1 MSDAKGPA
9 ADHDAAPRGGAPG
22 PLLLLARAA
31 VLWERIWRAFWPA
44 VSLAAAFLAMALL
57 DWLPMLPTWL
67 HGVLLVAFG
76 AFEAW
81 LVRRGWTRVRAVGPV
96 EARRR
101 LETDS
106 GLTHRPLSAIDD
118 SLAVGADDAVARALW
133 IRHRER
139 ALAATRR
146 LILRLP
152 SPGLARLDPYGIRA
166 AALLFLVIGLAA
178 GRGDAALRLQ
188 RALTPADPAVA
199 RNLVLEVWITPPAY
213 TREAPIFLRRAAA
226 KKDAAAD
233 AANPADAATVV
244 VPAGSTILAHAGGID
259 KTPKLKIGDREVPF
273 QALAATAAGPGEP
286 RAHAFRA
293 EDTIEGGTRLAVEES
308 GRVLAEWPLDV
319 VVDRPPTAAFLIA
332 PSRAGRANL
341 KIDFEATDDYAVVGV
356 EAIVRHAEGR
366 AIPGGGK
373 EIRLALPSVGVG
385 TAKADGS
392 SLHDLTA
399 HPWAGVGVTVQLEA
413 VDGRGQKGLSDA
425 VQTVLPERIFNHPVA
440 RALVEQRKR
449 LATATPETVADVVRA
464 IDDISTRPM
473 HFANDT
479 VVFLALRVARG
490 RLALD
495 GGDAAVAQ
503 VQKILWDTAL
513 RIEDGKFAVA
523 EKELRDIQERLANA
537 LKDGKKASPEFEKL
551 LDELRQ
557 AMDKFLQALQEQMA
571 NQGNDQQAQPF
582 DPKTMRMVDSSDL
595 HRMIEEARELAR
607 SGQMDAA
614 KRMLAELQRML
625 QALQQGMQAG
635 QPNPEA
641 QRAKKMMDDL
651 RELSRRQQQL
661 LDRSFK
667 RSQQQGAMPGQRP
680 GGEEGKRG
688 GRQPGGEGER
698 EFDEAGAQ
706 NALRKMLGNLMRR
719 MDEMMGKIPDPMGK
733 AERAMRDAEGALGDD
748 DPGRAVPS
756 QTDAVNQLR
765 KAIEGVGEQ
774 MARRFGNSPGGPGQM
789 PLGERDRGSDPFGRQ
804 PNGAYGNA
812 LDGDVKVPTAGERR
826 RAREILN
833 ELRRRSGER
842 DRPTIEREYI
852 DRLLRQ
858 F

>member
-9 ADHDAAPRGGAPG
+9 ADHDAAPRKGAPDS
-22 PLLLLARAA
+22 LLLLARAA
-31 VLWERIWRAFWPA
+31 VLWERVWRAFWPA
-44 VSLAAAFLAMALL
+44 VSLAAAFLAIALL

-67 HGVLLVAFG
+67 HGVFLVGFG
-76 AFEAW
+76 ALEAW
-81 LVRRGWTRVRAVGPV
+81 LIRRGWTRVRAVGPV

-106 GLTHRPLSAIDD
+106 GLRHRPLSAIDD
-118 SLAVGADDAVARALW
+118 SLAVGADDAMARALW

-152 SPGLARLDPYGIRA
+152 SPGLARLDPYGFRA

-213 TREAPIFLRRAAA
+213 TRQAPIFLKRAAA
-226 KKDAAAD
+226 KQDAAGEAKPV
-233 AANPADAATVV
+233 AVETVV
-244 VPAGSTILAHAGGID
+244 VPAGSTILSHAGGIA
-259 KTPKLKIGDREVPF
+259 KAPKLKIGDRDVPF
-273 QALAATAAGPGEP
+273 QALSTVAAGPGESQ
-286 RAHAFRA
+286 AHAFRA
-293 EDTIEGGTRLAVEES
+293 EDAIESGTRLAVEES
-308 GRVLAEWPLDV
+308 GRILAEWPLNV
-319 VVDRPPTAAFLIA
+319 VADRPPTVEFPIA

-341 KIDFEATDDYAVVGV
+341 KIDFEATDDYAVVGI

-373 EIRLALPSVGVG
+373 EIRLPLPSVGVG

-399 HPWAGVGVTVQLEA
+399 HPWAGVGVTIQLEA

-425 VQTVLPERIFNHPVA
+425 VKTVLPERIFNHPVA
-440 RALVEQRKR
+440 RALAEQRKR
-449 LATATPETVADVVRA
+449 LATATPETIKEVVSVL
-464 IDDISTRPM
+464 DGISSRPM
-473 HFANDT
+473 HFSNDT

-557 AMDKFLQALQEQMA
+557 AMGKFLQALQEQMTQ
-571 NQGNDQQAQPF
+571 QGNDRQAQPF
-582 DPKTMRMVDSSDL
+582 DPKTMRMVDSNDL
-595 HRMIEEARELAR
+595 HRMIEEARDLAR

-635 QPNPEA
+635 RPNPEA
-641 QRAKKMMDDL
+641 QRAKRMMDDL

-680 GGEEGKRG
+680 DGEEGKRG
-688 GRQPGGEGER
+688 GRQPGGEGDR
-698 EFDEAGAQ
+698 EFDDAGAQ
-706 NALRKMLGNLMRR
+706 NALRKMLGNLMRQ

-733 AERAMRDAEGALGDD
+733 AERAMRDAEGALGEG
-748 DPGRAVPS
+748 DPARAVPS

-789 PLGERDRGSDPFGRQ
+789 PLGEREQGSDPFGRQ

-842 DRPTIEREYI
+842 ERPVIEREYI